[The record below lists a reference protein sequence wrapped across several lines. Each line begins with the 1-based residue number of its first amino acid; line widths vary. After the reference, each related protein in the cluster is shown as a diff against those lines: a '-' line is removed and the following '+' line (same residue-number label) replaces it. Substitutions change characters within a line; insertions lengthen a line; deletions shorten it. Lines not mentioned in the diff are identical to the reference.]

1 MLVIYEI
8 HTLRGGEWKIDSI
21 FDDRDLALQEGHRIE
36 QSNRFSA
43 VRVVEETFDEATEKG
58 GTRTIYRG
66 TAIDRANRTPDR
78 PRPKQAVKLAVE
90 LASKP
95 APAAPL
101 TSGPSRNILSQFLLL
116 VFGFGAL
123 LLLGAAV
130 MFALHYF
137 AI

>member
-36 QSNRFSA
+36 HSNRFTA

-58 GTRTIYRG
+58 STRTIYRG

-78 PRPKQAVKLAVE
+78 PRPKRPAQFGAGLA
-90 LASKP
+90 LA
-95 APAAPL
+95 AAGHADPG
-101 TSGPSRNILSQFLLL
+101 SSRGIVSQFLLYF
-116 VFGFGAL
+116 FGFGAL
-123 LLLGAAV
+123 LLLGAGV
-130 MFALHYF
+130 MVALHYF
-137 AI
+137 SI

>member
-8 HTLRGGEWKIDSI
+8 HTLRDGEWKIDSI

-36 QSNRFSA
+36 HSNRFSA

-58 GTRTIYRG
+58 STRTIYRG

-78 PRPKQAVKLAVE
+78 PRPKRPAQLAAGLALAV
-90 LASKP
+90 AGHADP
-95 APAAPL
+95 
-101 TSGPSRNILSQFLLL
+101 GPSRGIVFQFLLYF
-116 VFGFGAL
+116 FGFGTL

-130 MFALHYF
+130 MVALHYF
-137 AI
+137 SI